1 MKTAKSQKEFAR
13 AKALFPGGVNSPVR
27 AFRAVSGDPL
37 FIARGQ
43 GPHLIDV
50 DGNHLVDYVLSF
62 GPLLAG
68 HAHPEIVKAIGD
80 AAAHGTSFGAPSPR
94 ESDLA
99 EKIRSLVPSIQ
110 RMRFV
115 SSGTEATSAALRV
128 ARGFTGRER
137 IVKFEGCYHGAAD
150 SVLVRAGSG
159 VETLGLPDSPGVPA
173 ALASLTTV
181 LPYNDSESV
190 RTFFRSPQGRDTA
203 CAIVE
208 PVVGNM
214 GVFTPRPGFLETLRE
229 ETRAAGALLI
239 FDEVMT
245 GFRVARGG
253 AQQRYGIEPDLTC
266 LGKVIGGGLPVGA
279 YGGRE
284 EVMARVAPDGPIYQ
298 AGTLSGN
305 PVAMSAGC
313 AMLDLVRQRGFT
325 EEIEKRTEEL
335 CARIRE
341 ACAAARVPAQVNQIG
356 SMWTLF
362 FAPGEV
368 YDYPSAKRA
377 DVKRFGAAHRALL
390 ERGVYLPPSQFE
402 AAFLSSEH
410 AGEEIDQTVMAL
422 GEALR
427 AEGVGSAGARA

>member
-1 MKTAKSQKEFAR
+1 MKTAKSQKELAR
-13 AKALFPGGVNSPVR
+13 ARALFPGGVNSPVR
-27 AFRAVSGDPL
+27 AFRAVGGEPL
-37 FIARGQ
+37 FIARGE
-43 GPHLIDV
+43 GAHLVDV
-50 DGNHLVDYVLSF
+50 DGNHLVDYVLSW

-68 HAHPEIVKAIGD
+68 HAHPEIVRAVTD
-80 AAAHGTSFGAPSPR
+80 AAAQGTSFGAPTPR

-99 EKIRSLVPSIQ
+99 EKVRALVPSMK
-110 RMRFV
+110 RMRLV

-150 SVLVRAGSG
+150 SLLVRAGSG

-173 ALASLTTV
+173 ALAKLTTV
-181 LPYNDSESV
+181 LPFNDVEAV
-190 RTFFRSPQGRDTA
+190 RGFFRSPQGRETA

-214 GVFTPRPGFLETLRE
+214 GVLLPRAGLLETLRE
-229 ETRAAGALLI
+229 ETRAADALLI

-284 EVMARVAPDGPIYQ
+284 DVLAQVAPEGPIYQ

-305 PVAMSAGC
+305 PVAMAAGC

-325 EEIEKRTEEL
+325 EQIEKRTEEL
-335 CARIRE
+335 CGQLRE
-341 ACAAARVPAQVNQIG
+341 ACAAAKVPAQVNQAG

-362 FAPGEV
+362 FASSEV
-368 YDYPSAKRA
+368 SDYPSAKRSDLA
-377 DVKRFGAAHRALL
+377 RFAAVHRALL

-410 AGEEIDQTVMAL
+410 GTEEIDQTVV
-422 GEALR
+422 ALR
-427 AEGVGSAGARA
+427 ETLRAA

>member
-27 AFRAVSGDPL
+27 AFRAVGGDPL
-37 FIARGQ
+37 FIARGH
-43 GPHLIDV
+43 GAHLIDV

-68 HAHPEIVKAIGD
+68 HAHPDIVKAIAD
-80 AAAHGTSFGAPSPR
+80 AAAHGTSFGAPTPR

-99 EKIRSLVPSIQ
+99 EKVRSLVPSIK
-110 RMRFV
+110 RLRFV

-128 ARGFTGRER
+128 ARGFTGRDR

-150 SVLVRAGSG
+150 GLLVRAGSG
-159 VETLGLPDSPGVPA
+159 VETLALPDSPGVPA
-173 ALASLTTV
+173 ALARLTAV
-181 LPYNDSESV
+181 LPFNDVEAV
-190 RTFFRSPQGRDTA
+190 RSFFRSPQGRDTA

-214 GVFTPRPGFLETLRE
+214 GVLLPQPGFLETLRE
-229 ETRAAGALLI
+229 ETRAAGALLVLA
-239 FDEVMT
+239 EVMT

-253 AQQRYGIEPDLTC
+253 AQERFGLEPDLTC

-284 EVMARVAPDGPIYQ
+284 DVMAQVAPEGPIYQ

-305 PVAMSAGC
+305 PVAMAAGC
-313 AMLDLVRQRGFT
+313 AMLALVAQPGFT
-325 EEIEKRTEEL
+325 EQIEQRTVEL
-335 CARIRE
+335 CARLRE
-341 ACAAARVPAQVNQIG
+341 ACAAARVPAQVNQVG
-356 SMWTLF
+356 SMWTIF

-368 YDYPSAKRA
+368 NDYPSAKRA
-377 DVKRFGAAHRALL
+377 DTKRFAAVHRAMLL
-390 ERGVYLPPSQFE
+390 RGAYLPPSQFE

-410 AGEEIDQTVMAL
+410 GVEEIDQTADAL
-422 GEALR
+422 REALR
-427 AEGVGSAGARA
+427 SA

>member
-13 AKALFPGGVNSPVR
+13 ARALFPGGVNSPVR
-27 AFRAVSGDPL
+27 AFRAVGGEPL
-37 FIARGQ
+37 FIARGE
-43 GPHLIDV
+43 GAHLVDV
-50 DGNHLVDYVLSF
+50 DGNHLVDYVLSW

-68 HAHPEIVKAIGD
+68 HAHPEIVRAVAD
-80 AAAHGTSFGAPSPR
+80 AAAQGTSFGAPSPR

-99 EKIRSLVPSIQ
+99 EKVRALVPSMK

-137 IVKFEGCYHGAAD
+137 IVKFEGCYHGALD
-150 SVLVRAGSG
+150 SLLVRAGSG

-173 ALASLTTV
+173 ALAKLTTV
-181 LPYNDSESV
+181 LPFNDVEAV
-190 RTFFRSPQGRDTA
+190 RGFFRSPQGRETA

-214 GVFTPRPGFLETLRE
+214 GVILPRAGFLETLRE
-229 ETRAAGALLI
+229 ETRAAGALLV

-284 EVMARVAPDGPIYQ
+284 DVLSQVAPEGPIYQ

-305 PVAMSAGC
+305 PVAMAGGI
-313 AMLDLVRQRGFT
+313 AMLDLVAQPGFT
-325 EEIEKRTEEL
+325 ERIERRTQEL
-335 CARIRE
+335 CGRLRDELERAG
-341 ACAAARVPAQVNQIG
+341 VSAQVNQVG
-356 SMWTLF
+356 SMWTCF
-362 FAPGEV
+362 FARDEV
-368 YDYPSAKRA
+368 YDYPTAKKA
-377 DVKRFGAAHRALL
+377 DTGRFARVHRGLL

-410 AGEEIDQTVMAL
+410 GAQEIEATVTAFRA
-422 GEALR
+422 ALR
-427 AEGVGSAGARA
+427 SA